1 MTRITLAAAL
11 LASTLTPIL
20 AADPLTV
27 EQVLIVANGLAL
39 LDGYE
44 DVCTDGAVQ
53 KTCKRPYKFSGGAR
67 WTIANALGI
76 GRAAQTT
83 WQGVQAAIL
92 APYTGADGKIPDAS
106 VAKANREIAEA
117 LAKPAGITMP
127 TIKHDELKL
136 DDNPIP
142 PSVLSLLMPIL
153 E

>member
-1 MTRITLAAAL
+1 MLRTTLTVALLLLPAAAV
-11 LASTLTPIL
+11 
-20 AADPLTV
+20 AADLTV
-27 EQVLIVANGLAL
+27 EQALTVTNGLAQ
-39 LDGYE
+39 LDGYD

-53 KTCKRPYKFSGGAR
+53 KTCRRPYKFGGGLR
-67 WTIANALGI
+67 WTIASALAAGKP
-76 GRAAQTT
+76 AQTT
-83 WQGVQAAIL
+83 WQTVQAAIV
-92 APYTGADGKIPDAS
+92 AQYAGADGKLPEAS

-127 TIKHDELKL
+127 TIKREELKL